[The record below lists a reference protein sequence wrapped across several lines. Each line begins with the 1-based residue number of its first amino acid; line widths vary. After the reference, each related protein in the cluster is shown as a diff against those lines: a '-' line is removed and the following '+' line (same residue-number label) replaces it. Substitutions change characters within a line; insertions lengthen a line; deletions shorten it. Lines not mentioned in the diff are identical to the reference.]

1 MTDFFWNV
9 GIIFAFLFALAGIF
23 VVTQD
28 NDEDED
34 K

>member
-23 VVTQD
+23 VVTKH
-28 NDEDED
+28 EDED